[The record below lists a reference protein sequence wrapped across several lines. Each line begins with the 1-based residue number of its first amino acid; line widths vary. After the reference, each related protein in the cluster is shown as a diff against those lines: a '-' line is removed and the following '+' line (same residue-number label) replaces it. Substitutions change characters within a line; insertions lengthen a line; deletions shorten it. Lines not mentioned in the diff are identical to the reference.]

1 MSKATPSSSELE
13 RFVST
18 PEGLRTVLTAID
30 QIGPDGWQLPAV
42 EVLMRVAIRRYTP
55 VARAWRRPPE
65 DAAHAAWL
73 AMRGRSARTAEDP
86 WGVVT
91 RAVELAM
98 QAEAYG
104 DRLLISPDK
113 ARRPQHR
120 PADVP
125 VRAGEHQEFLYDVL
139 AADRDDGP
147 GDGVDQ
153 LVATV
158 AALLVVVGWS
168 HHDARWAV
176 EYIAG
181 RTADLG
187 SQDSAR
193 DVLRRDG
200 SVRLRLGLRQRAWT
214 KLLRLLIGRP
224 SSTSRTGSPGLME
237 RVLRGE
243 TLAELLADAALMR
256 EAYLIMADDGD
267 G

>member
-1 MSKATPSSSELE
+1 
-13 RFVST
+13 
-18 PEGLRTVLTAID
+18 
-30 QIGPDGWQLPAV
+30 
-42 EVLMRVAIRRYTP
+42 MRVAIRRYTP

-91 RAVELAM
+91 RAVELAL

-120 PADVP
+120 PSDAP

-139 AADRDDGP
+139 AVDQGDGP

-224 SSTSRTGSPGLME
+224 SSSERFVSPGPME
-237 RVLRGE
+237 RVLLGE
-243 TLAELLADAALMR
+243 SLAELLTDADLMR
-256 EAYLIMADDGD
+256 EAYLIRADDGD